1 MDSSPR
7 EAARDAGRGWGVEMT
22 RTAIVITALLA
33 LGCMGTSQPKLAPA
47 TISPARLVASLT
59 SAASA
64 VRSAVNGV
72 YERELDEAD
81 ISGNPEHIRRVALE
95 WEAWTDA
102 LDTLRGCNARAIQ
115 AIEQGVSD
123 AVSAGVSCGLS
134 VVRGLL
140 NRDLFR
146 LLESDRVYVLIALS
160 AVEQYLVQI
169 SVVAPSINRPMATE
183 PPDDGRL
190 LVPAVPRRRGGTH
203 E

>member
-1 MDSSPR
+1 
-7 EAARDAGRGWGVEMT
+7 MT
-22 RTAIVITALLA
+22 RATIAIVALLA
-33 LGCMGTSQPKLAPA
+33 IACMGTSQPKLAPA

-146 LLESDRVYVLIALS
+146 LLESDRVYVLIALA
-160 AVEQYLVQI
+160 AVENYLVQLAT
-169 SVVAPSINRPMATE
+169 VAPSINRPMATE
-183 PPDDGRL
+183 PADDGRHM
-190 LVPAVPRRRGGTH
+190 VPVVPRRR

>member
-1 MDSSPR
+1 
-7 EAARDAGRGWGVEMT
+7 MT
-22 RTAIVITALLA
+22 TSTRKKRLVAVGYILA
-33 LGCMGTSQPKLAPA
+33 CQMGLLGCSGLSQPRLAPV

-59 SAASA
+59 SASSA

-72 YERELDEAD
+72 YERSLDEAD
-81 ISGNPEHIRRVALE
+81 LSGNPEQIRRVALE

-102 LDTLRGCNARAIQ
+102 LDVLRGCNARAIQ

-123 AVSAGVSCGLS
+123 AVTAGVSCGLS

-160 AVEQYLVQI
+160 AVEQYLVQL

-190 LVPAVPRRRGGTH
+190 LVPAVPRRR
-203 E
+203 